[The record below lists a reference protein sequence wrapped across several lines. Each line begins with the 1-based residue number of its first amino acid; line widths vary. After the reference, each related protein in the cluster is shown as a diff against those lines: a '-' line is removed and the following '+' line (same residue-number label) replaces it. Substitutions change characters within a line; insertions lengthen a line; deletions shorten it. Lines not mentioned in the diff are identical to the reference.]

1 MKIEP
6 HLETMLPQLELRVLH
21 GPQAGS
27 RLTLSIGDYV
37 LGTDDEC
44 EIMLAGP
51 RLQGAHARMQ
61 FDGDRASISPLD
73 GSVVDAQGKEIA
85 DNFPLALGMP
95 VEMGGIWIAV
105 DEVDAPWPSTDT
117 LIPQPTPAPVPA
129 QPSPLP
135 DAAAPTG
142 EPAVAI
148 PSSTDAQDQ
157 QRKRA
162 RRILIFA
169 MSALASIAVLGIAG
183 ASWLASQE
191 ARTEAMIATA
201 KAPAPLELLSARLSE
216 AFPGRFISVV
226 TGAGGTPVVTGYAT
240 DKIMADRMETVIG
253 KHAGSPQTHIFRDDM
268 IRDNAR
274 SIAQKFRQEGTRAMV
289 EVSEVNNG
297 IVVLRGMVISNG
309 VRDELL
315 EALRANV
322 PGLRGIEPSL
332 RNAEELPIV
341 LTDRIASAGLSK
353 KLQILSQQPEFS
365 LRGTLSEEEMLR
377 WESVLLEFSQ
387 EFGRLLPIRASI
399 SVLQRRPPVDIQT
412 VVGGS
417 MPFIITESGQ
427 RISVGGQ
434 ANGHTV
440 TAIRDNEVIFDG
452 TQRYRIP
459 R

>member
-6 HLETMLPQLELRVLH
+6 HLEAMLPQLELRVLH

-44 EIMLAGP
+44 EVMLAGP
-51 RLQGAHARMQ
+51 RLQGAHARLE
-61 FDGDRASISPLD
+61 FDGDRASISPLE
-73 GSVVDAQGKEIA
+73 GSVVDAQGKEITE
-85 DNFPLALGMP
+85 NFPLALGMP

-105 DEVDAPWPSTDT
+105 DEVDAPWPSTET
-117 LIPQPTPAPVPA
+117 LIPQPTPA
-129 QPSPLP
+129 SPPTSAPP
-135 DAAAPTG
+135 DASATAT
-142 EPAVAI
+142 EPPVLTYPPA
-148 PSSTDAQDQ
+148 DAQDP

-183 ASWLASQE
+183 AGWLASRQ
-191 ARTEAMIATA
+191 APPKATTATA
-201 KAPAPLELLSARLSE
+201 EASSPLELLNTKLAE

-226 TGAGGTPVVTGYAT
+226 SGAGGLPLVTAYAS
-240 DKIMADRMETVIG
+240 DKAMADRMDMAIR
-253 KHAGSPQTHIFRDDM
+253 KHAGSPQTHVFRDDTM
-268 IRDNAR
+268 LESAR
-274 SIAQKFRQEGTRAMV
+274 AITQKFAQDGTRAVV
-289 EVSEVNNG
+289 EVSKASNG
-297 IVVLRGMVISNG
+297 ILTLRGTVISNG
-309 VRDELL
+309 VREELM
-315 EALRANV
+315 ETLRANL
-322 PGLRGIEPSL
+322 PGLRGIESSL
-332 RNAEELPIV
+332 RNAEELPIL

-365 LRGTLSEEEMLR
+365 LRGTLSEEEMQR
-377 WESVLLEFSQ
+377 WERVLLEFSQ

-399 SVLQRRPPVDIQT
+399 SVQQRRPPVDIQT
-412 VVGGS
+412 VVGGP